1 MRRKKLEEDKKLKMT
16 DEVFAKHKKLIGQ
29 ERRALLKE

>member
-1 MRRKKLEEDKKLKMT
+1 MKRKKQEEDNKLKVT